1 MVIIMFDRKTIRDID
16 IRGKKVIVRVDYNV
30 PLGEDLSVTDDTRIR
45 LSIPTI
51 KYLIEN
57 NARIILIS
65 HLGRPKGKPED
76 RFRLDP
82 AALKLEELTGVKVKK
97 FDSIYSDEIKD
108 YIDNRLQEGGI
119 VMLENLRF
127 DPGEKSNDREFSM
140 SLASLGDIYVNDAFG
155 AAHRSHASVVGI
167 PEFLPAVS
175 GLLLEKE
182 VETLTSLLESPE
194 RPFLAILGG
203 SKVSDKIKVIRNL
216 LSKVEMLILGG
227 GMTYTFLKSK
237 GMEIGKSICEDDQL
251 DYAEEMI
258 SLARKNN
265 VSLILPVDIIAAR
278 EFDRNSKT
286 REVPV
291 DGIPSGWMGLD
302 IGSRTVDLFKKN
314 IAEAG
319 TIFWNGP
326 VGVFEWEK
334 FSKGTKNIAFAI
346 AGSNAVTVAGGG
358 DTIAAIKRYGLAEKF
373 SHISSGG
380 GASMELL
387 EGRILP
393 GVEALIKK

>member
-30 PLGEDLSVTDDTRIR
+30 PLGENLSVTDDTRIR